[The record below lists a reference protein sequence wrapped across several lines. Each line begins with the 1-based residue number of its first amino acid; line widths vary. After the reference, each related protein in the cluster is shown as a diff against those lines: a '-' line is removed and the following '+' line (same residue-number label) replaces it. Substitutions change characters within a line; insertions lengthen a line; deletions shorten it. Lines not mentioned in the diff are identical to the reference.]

1 MVLKR
6 IQRLRT
12 YWHHPW
18 LLFSLI
24 PTFYSHKKVRFS
36 MHYSEKSNV
45 YLIHFIS
52 YIEMLLRCMTS
63 RSLVESPR
71 LGLSLRALPHD
82 HLLVGR
88 WSLYHYFSE

>member
-24 PTFYSHKKVRFS
+24 PTFCYSHKKVHFS
-36 MHYSEKSNV
+36 VYFSEKSNAD
-45 YLIHFIS
+45 LIHFIS
-52 YIEMLLRCMTS
+52 YIEMFLRRMTS

-71 LGLSLRALPHD
+71 LGLFLRASLHD

-88 WSLYHYFSE
+88 